1 MTNSLAYRD
10 IFYKWLW
17 VSRHLTIINHA
28 QSWEGVVSPP
38 TAPSF
43 LSELLLL
50 HFQWPVSSTYQEIP
64 IFLAKYPLISNFS
77 AWHWSYRSY
86 YSCIGWNDVSEHGTK
101 SGGFLILTELLF
113 DTTMMIVIFIL
124 LYNSFGTYLFVLI
137 LWFFK
142 GFLEEGAS
150 GFKCKRAKKS
160 MKMNSI
166 SIYIHQSISLEL
178 KTSKNLN
185 IYFKGMF
192 YISVICF

>member
-1 MTNSLAYRD
+1 MACEFYLSGNS
-10 IFYKWLW
+10 
-17 VSRHLTIINHA
+17 N
-28 QSWEGVVSPP
+28 
-38 TAPSF
+38 F
-43 LSELLLL
+43 LSKIPTDFKLQCLTLILSKLLFMYRVEWRLWTWL
-50 HFQWPVSSTYQEIP
+50 SFH
-64 IFLAKYPLISNFS
+64 LYP
-77 AWHWSYRSY
+77 A
-86 YSCIGWNDVSEHGTK
+86 K

-113 DTTMMIVIFIL
+113 DTKYIIVIFIFP
-124 LYNSFGTYLFVLI
+124 YNSFGTYLFVLI

>member
-17 VSRHLTIINHA
+17 VSWHLTIINHA

-86 YSCIGWNDVSEHGTK
+86 YSCIGWNDVSEHGCPFISILQSLEDSWYSLSCYLIPST
-101 SGGFLILTELLF
+101 SLWFLYCPITHLVH
-113 DTTMMIVIFIL
+113 I
-124 LYNSFGTYLFVLI
+124 YLF
-137 LWFFK
+137 
-142 GFLEEGAS
+142 
-150 GFKCKRAKKS
+150 
-160 MKMNSI
+160 
-166 SIYIHQSISLEL
+166 
-178 KTSKNLN
+178 
-185 IYFKGMF
+185 
-192 YISVICF
+192 